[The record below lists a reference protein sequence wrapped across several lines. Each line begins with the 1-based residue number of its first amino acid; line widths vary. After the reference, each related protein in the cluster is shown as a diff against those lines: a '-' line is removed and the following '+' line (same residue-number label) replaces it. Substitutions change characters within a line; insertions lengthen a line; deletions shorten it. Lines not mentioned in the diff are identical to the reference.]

1 LGNELEIRV
10 AFDLQPSIHDGLIR
24 VEPLRVGDFEALYAV
39 ASDPL
44 IWEQH
49 PSKNRYQREVFAGYF
64 ESGIASGG
72 ALRVIDEAHGE
83 LIGCSRYYDLDEA
96 QRKVS
101 IGYTFL
107 ARKCWARGFNRALK
121 QLMLDHA
128 FKFVDRVIFQVGRDN
143 WRSRKAME
151 KLGGVYIGEENVA
164 YVPGE
169 QASPNVVF
177 KIDAADWIGTVARG
191 APAPGAGAR

>member
-1 LGNELEIRV
+1 V
-10 AFDLQPSIHDGLIR
+10 AFDRQPSIHNELIR
-24 VEPLRVGDFEALYAV
+24 LEPLRAGDFEALYAV

-49 PSKNRYQREVFAGYF
+49 PAKDRYKREVFAGYF
-64 ESGIASGG
+64 KSGMESGG
-72 ALRVIDEAHGE
+72 ALRVIDDVNDE
-83 LIGCSRYYDLDEA
+83 LIGSSRYYDLNEDEG
-96 QRKVS
+96 KVS
-101 IGYTFL
+101 VGYTFIV
-107 ARKCWARGFNRALK
+107 RRCWAHGYNGALK

-143 WRSRKAME
+143 LRSRKAME
-151 KLGGVYIGEENVA
+151 KLGGVYIGEETVA

-177 KIDAADWIGTVARG
+177 KIDKVDWVAARH
-191 APAPGAGAR
+191 

>member
-1 LGNELEIRV
+1 V
-10 AFDLQPSIHDGLIR
+10 PFDLQPSIHNDLIR
-24 VEPLRVGDFEALYAV
+24 LEPLRAGDFEALLAV

-49 PSKNRYQREVFAGYF
+49 PSKDRYKREVFAGYF
-64 ESGIASGG
+64 KSGIESGG
-72 ALRVIDEAHGE
+72 ALRVIDNTDGK

-101 IGYTFL
+101 VGYTFI
-107 ARKCWARGFNRALK
+107 ARSHWGRRFNRALK

-128 FKFVDRVIFQVGRDN
+128 FKFVDRVTFQVGRDN
-143 WRSRKAME
+143 LRSRKAME
-151 KLGGVYIGEENVA
+151 KLGGVYIGEETVA

-169 QASPNVVF
+169 PASPNVVF
-177 KIDAADWIGTVARG
+177 KIDARDWTKSS
-191 APAPGAGAR
+191 